1 MDVAQMELPMPVY
14 NAFSGLNDK
23 GYDLPNQN
31 WLPVG
36 PAFKLNKLADATA
49 VELEYSGEVLAASI
63 TNGNGI
69 YFVIRLNNKPPTYL
83 SRGSLKTTD
92 LQCEIS
98 TKSVYVGLPKGIYTV
113 QIYAQAANAGSSA
126 KGVVLDPGG
135 WGEAIL
141 VTEL

>member
-1 MDVAQMELPMPVY
+1 MLIMPVY

-23 GYDLPNQN
+23 SYDLPNQN

-36 PAFKLNKLADATA
+36 PAFKLNKLNEGTA
-49 VELEYSGEVLAASI
+49 IELEYSGEALAASI
-63 TNGNGI
+63 TRGNGI
-69 YFVIRLNNKPPTYL
+69 LFEIRLNNTRPSYL

-98 TKSVYVGLPKGIYTV
+98 AKSIYVGLPKATYTV

-135 WGEAIL
+135 WSEAIIC
-141 VTEL
+141 TEL